1 MELLAIRL
9 SEQKTL
15 AKSLVMSGHPHGP
28 LLQNQTIAAELIAGH
43 FDRLRTGMVRSY
55 IKTNHYFSVDCGQ
68 YPQVRDAA

>member
-1 MELLAIRL
+1 
-9 SEQKTL
+9 
-15 AKSLVMSGHPHGP
+15 MSGHPHGP